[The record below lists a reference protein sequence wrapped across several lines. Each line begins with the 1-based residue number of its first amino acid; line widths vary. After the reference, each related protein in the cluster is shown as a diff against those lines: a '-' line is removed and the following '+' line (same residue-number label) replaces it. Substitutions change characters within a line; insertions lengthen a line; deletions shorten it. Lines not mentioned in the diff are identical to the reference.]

1 MPNRAMRLAPAPSA
15 DNGKL
20 DGFVIASTI
29 SKCSEMRERRPL
41 ALPMSSG
48 TQATMMPR

>member
-1 MPNRAMRLAPAPSA
+1 MPNRAMRFAQAPSA

-29 SKCSEMRERRPL
+29 SEMHRDARAKAVRASYEFRN
-41 ALPMSSG
+41 
-48 TQATMMPR
+48 TMPR